1 MKHKI
6 TYYLILLLAS
16 TKFYSQDSNVKASVD
31 MDFFGNLYINAE
43 LNNLNVNKDTI
54 VIDDQ
59 ILIHKDFAKLI
70 RGVKLN
76 NISLIEYKP
85 LSKKIDYV
93 INLPK
98 TKNASY
104 LKNSN
109 FFITMINYLPTSKKD
124 FTKKKSYD
132 IKFNFPDKFEVIYP
146 DKKDLQEK
154 YTYPPPIISG
164 EFIKNT
170 ILNFDVYN
178 LKKDNSNSKRMQEVI
193 TEIDN
198 ALAFFQKFYPAIN
211 KKPKI
216 IFLPIKR
223 PSAKTLENAIIFDSK
238 ILDDNVPLQKRLI
251 AHEVSHLWWGVG
263 GITFD
268 NHILTEGIAEYLAL
282 KYMSYIGENKYVY
295 NQNNAKLYHIEGD
308 CELKKELE
316 SSKSKKDSYVYSY
329 ELTPLALFDIEN
341 KGLNVFDKLAEFYN
355 NHQNS
360 TNKIPYLELF
370 HFLNS
375 DNKYDLNFNF
385 PDIYITENA
394 NDVIVNC
401 ISNRE
406 NNVVV
411 EFEDYTNKIYRDV
424 LLFNSDNKQYK
435 FDKKKIKQI
444 KIDPE
449 YKVLQTSR
457 LNDVWNAENSSIF
470 YKNNYDLKKVMQPEI
485 LEKSEKFIKY
495 LFSNS
500 SEEIKDFT
508 CESNHWLVKKINDLK
523 NNISKDENK
532 IITGASTYLKTNKE
546 YNRIEIKLSYLTN
559 EKSKFIYFYLY
570 FDKNY
575 ESLQDFKLIDEES
588 DDFESEED

>member
-1 MKHKI
+1 MKHRI

-16 TKFYSQDSNVKASVD
+16 IKIYSQDSKVKANVD
-31 MDFFGNLYINAE
+31 MDFFGNLYVNAE

-70 RGVKLN
+70 RGVKRN

-98 TKNASY
+98 GKNSTY
-104 LKNSN
+104 LKSAD
-109 FFITMINYLPTSKKD
+109 FFITTINYLPILKIDFSKK
-124 FTKKKSYD
+124 KKFD
-132 IKFNFPDKFEVIYP
+132 LNFNFPEKYKVVYP
-146 DKKDLQEK
+146 DKHDLLET
-154 YTYPPPIISG
+154 YTYPPPIIAG
-164 EFIKNT
+164 DFIKNST
-170 ILNFDVYN
+170 LGFDVYT
-178 LKKDNSNSKRMQEVI
+178 LKNDSKKSERINEII

-198 ALAFFQKFYPAIN
+198 AFKFYHKVYPKIT

-216 IFLPIKR
+216 IFLPIKN
-223 PSAKTLENAIIFDSK
+223 PSAKTLENAIVFDTELLNEK
-238 ILDDNVPLQKRLI
+238 NPLQKRLI
-251 AHEVSHLWWGVG
+251 AHEVSHLWWGTG

-282 KYMSYIGENKYVY
+282 KYMSYIGEDKYVY

-308 CELKKELE
+308 YELKKELE

-329 ELTPLALFDIEN
+329 ELTPLALFNIEN
-341 KGLNVFDKLAEFYN
+341 KGINVFDKLAEFYN

-375 DNKYDLNFNF
+375 DNKYDLSFNF

-394 NDVIVNC
+394 IDVIVNC

-457 LNDVWNAENSSIF
+457 LNDVWNADNSSIF
-470 YKNNYDLKKVMQPEI
+470 YKNNYDLKNVMQPEI
-485 LEKSEKFIKY
+485 IEKSEKFIKY

-523 NNISKDENK
+523 NNITKDESK

-570 FDKNY
+570 YDKNY